1 MKPLN
6 IKLDLSEE
14 TEVGSVWM
22 VLNGKAEIMSEHITD
37 DVVAITDHSDYSK
50 VYCIQSRDFY
60 RASNQAEEPVW
71 EEAEFDKL
79 IRLLV
84 EHGADTGEVSAET
97 IAEVLIA
104 NGVTFDNGYR

>member
-6 IKLDLSEE
+6 IKLDLSDK
-14 TEVGSVWM
+14 TELRSVRM
-22 VLNGKAEIMSEHITD
+22 TLNGKTEIMSEHITD

-60 RASNQAEEPVW
+60 RAYNQNGEPVW